1 MAEARVGRIEAFEQ
15 SDDPVLEVA
24 NCDLIATRRLKLLDL
39 FGQGLHQHFKAGRHV
54 AALGTVGQGS
64 AECIDAQLKPVERIA
79 AAADRKM
86 VDFVGKRLHLGIEPA
101 HRFVGSNMRCH
112 FAQCADGVLELLHR
126 RRVFLG
132 NNEID
137 LVAERVDCIGV
148 TDQIFRGRQRMQ
160 RVAHFSEPVLDAS
173 QSVTVHARL
182 TPVRQALGEPLN
194 LYLDRLDS
202 ATRHRLSERVADLAK
217 LYV

>member
-1 MAEARVGRIEAFEQ
+1 M
-15 SDDPVLEVA
+15 EV
-24 NCDLIATRRLKLLDL
+24 
-39 FGQGLHQHFKAGRHV
+39 
-54 AALGTVGQGS
+54 S
-64 AECIDAQLKPVERIA
+64 
-79 AAADRKM
+79 
-86 VDFVGKRLHLGIEPA
+86 
-101 HRFVGSNMRCH
+101 S
-112 FAQCADGVLELLHR
+112 

-137 LVAERVDCIGV
+137 LVAERVDCIGI

-182 TPVRQALGEPLN
+182 TPVRQALGESLN